1 MTHIAV
7 SHGAD
12 FFGLDHYPPTALS
25 QLAPYVTNSTPYSQQ
40 ADIAPLVAALETP
53 ADQEFPPDQAAQL
66 AEQLRKVSRDHHLK
80 GKPAAA
86 ARALADAAARA
97 AADHDPWH
105 WTLITQT
112 SHDTAPAA

>member
-1 MTHIAV
+1 MTIVAV

-12 FFGLDHYPPTALS
+12 FFGLDHHPSTVLV

-40 ADIAPLVAALETP
+40 ADIAPLVTALETP
-53 ADQEFPPDQAAQL
+53 ADQEFPPEQAAQL
-66 AEQLRKVSRDHHLK
+66 AEQLHKVSRDRHLK

>member
-1 MTHIAV
+1 MTIVAV

-12 FFGLDHYPPTALS
+12 FYGLDHHPSTVLV

-40 ADIAPLVAALETP
+40 ADIAPLVTALEAP

-66 AEQLRKVSRDHHLK
+66 AEQLRKVSRDRHLK
-80 GKPAAA
+80 GKPAAV

-112 SHDTAPAA
+112 SHDTASAA